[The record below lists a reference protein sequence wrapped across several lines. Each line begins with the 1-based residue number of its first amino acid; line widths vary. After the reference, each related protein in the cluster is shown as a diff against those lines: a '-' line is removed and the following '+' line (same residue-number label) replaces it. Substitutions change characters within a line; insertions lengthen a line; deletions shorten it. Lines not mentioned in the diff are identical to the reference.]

1 MYKPAIASEELAQKF
16 AAEKDT
22 PYDQWVRSQGLD
34 VLSAVY
40 VRNLKT
46 VELKPWPQRGG
57 KGVFLNHEGTR
68 TSNDGYV
75 CEIPPGGKLE
85 PRRQLFEEMILI
97 LSGRGSTTVWND
109 SGDRATFE
117 WKENA
122 IFAIPLNCHH
132 QHFNGSGKEPARY
145 VAVTYGPQALNLY
158 GEPEF
163 VFNTKHDFKTR
174 FSGEPDYFS
183 AKGEQQ
189 GFLLTTNF
197 VADAVSIPLVTAASR
212 GGGGGHLRFNM
223 AKGALPS
230 HISQFPVGTYK
241 KAHAHASGA
250 YVIVLSGQ
258 GYSLMWFEGEEPK
271 RYDWEVGTLI
281 VPPNGMYHQHFN
293 TGTTPARYLAFRN
306 MSIRN
311 SQGVPFS
318 WISRRQGGTQ
328 YDYADEPPMVRDI
341 FAKELAKNGIA
352 PRMEAAY
359 AKELETLPPKVVA
372 AE

>member
-1 MYKPAIASEELAQKF
+1 MSRAPVADEELAQKF
-16 AAEKDT
+16 AVEKET
-22 PYDQWVRSQGLD
+22 PYERWVRSQGLD
-34 VLSAVY
+34 IIPATY
-40 VRNLKT
+40 VRNLRN
-46 VELKPWPQRGG
+46 VALKPWPARGG
-57 KGVFLNHEGTR
+57 KGVFLNHEASR
-68 TSNDGYV
+68 NSNDGYV
-75 CEIPPGGKLE
+75 CEIPPGGKLA

-109 SGDRATFE
+109 AGDRVTFE

-145 VAVTYGPQALNLY
+145 VAVTYAPQALNLY
-158 GEPEF
+158 GDPNF
-163 VFNTKHDFKTR
+163 VFNLPYDFKDR

-183 AKGEQQ
+183 AKGEQK

-197 VADAVSIPLVTAASR
+197 VADAVNIPLVSAKER
-212 GGGGGHLRFNM
+212 GGGGGHIRFNI
-223 AKGALPS
+223 ARGALPS

-241 KAHAHASGA
+241 KAHSHASGA

-258 GYSLMWFEGEEPK
+258 GYSLMWYEGDEPK

-311 SQGVPFS
+311 AQGVPFS
-318 WISRRQGGTQ
+318 WISRRLGGTQ
-328 YDYADEPPMVRDI
+328 IDYADEPPVVRDL
-341 FAKELAKNGIA
+341 FKKALAANGIE

-359 AKELETLPPKVVA
+359 AKELENLPPPRVA

>member
-1 MYKPAIASEELAQKF
+1 MYKPAIASDELAKKF

-34 VLSAVY
+34 AISAVY

-109 SGDRATFE
+109 AGDRVTFE

-132 QHFNGSGKEPARY
+132 QHFNGSGKDPARY
-145 VAVTYGPQALNLY
+145 VAVTYAPQALNLY

-183 AKGEQQ
+183 AKGEQK

-197 VADAVSIPLVTAASR
+197 VADAVSIPLVNAKER
-212 GGGGGHLRFNM
+212 GGDGGHLRFNM
-223 AKGALPS
+223 ARGALPS

-293 TGTTPARYLAFRN
+293 TGSTPARYLAFRN

-318 WISRRQGGTQ
+318 WISRRLGGTQ
-328 YDYADEPPMVRDI
+328 YDYADEPPLAREL
-341 FAKELAKNGIA
+341 FAKELAKSGLA

-359 AKELETLPPKVVA
+359 AKDLESLPPRVA